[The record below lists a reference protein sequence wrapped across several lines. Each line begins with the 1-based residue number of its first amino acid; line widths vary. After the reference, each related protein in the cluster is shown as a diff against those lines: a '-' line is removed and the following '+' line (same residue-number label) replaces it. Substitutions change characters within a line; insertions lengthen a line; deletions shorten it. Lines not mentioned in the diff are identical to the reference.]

1 MQIAVEIFFQKARN
15 NELMN
20 RTDSTVSKQGKKEN
34 KIPWKAEDV
43 GWKWKYFGFINLFS
57 KVLLGGK
64 E

>member
-1 MQIAVEIFFQKARN
+1 
-15 NELMN
+15 MN